1 MTLDSRRSPPKL
13 ESCNLTIADQLVSRA
28 DMGPPEAEL
37 ALVDADCL
45 ELRATEPGAV
55 RETGYRTVVRDALA
69 RLADQGVTPELA
81 AECAAAARP
90 LAPIYARG
98 LVVRRI
104 ATELGAAELFE
115 GRVYISAAK
124 AYEGAWLDLASLA
137 FDLGEPRIGVALQA
151 LHLAAVLADAQES
164 ADVHLSTFP
173 FTRSQRPGVRT
184 LKRVDLSA
192 CARLPDLLAR
202 LATRT
207 GGAPQREAGPTR
219 VEILDWLGSRTTS
232 THAAAE
238 RYARIEAAL
247 MTPAPPSAA
256 ATPVPP
262 PSSRRVTPAG
272 LALPPFGP
280 PAVPDDAALTPRTVT
295 APPRRGPLSDPAA
308 WAIETQLSAG
318 NLRSAVERIHALERA
333 QGRTPSVVYLRSR
346 ASFLAR
352 AEAPEVIAQRVSQL
366 ASKTSFDEL
375 ELLAAQAW
383 AAAGNMPRA
392 LPYARVLAQNPNATP
407 DVRDAARQIVDA
419 AERVSRAPPPAT
431 SPSGHAL
438 RPTPSGVRKADPVPR
453 VDDDDD
459 SLPPVLAVDAATS
472 ARNAIITPPAPK
484 LGPETRPPPRKSSP
498 AEGVATSPASDL
510 DTLMRGA
517 SRPAFKSASEFDVA
531 PIGTPEVVEQL
542 DDPPRSAPDFD
553 ARVQCVAMARELGRL
568 YRMQHGIVLRTD
580 VPSLEHMQTQLL
592 ERYHGRGVKTQSAAM
607 DVQRHGAVL
616 AEMLARSLGARW
628 TDIAPSELGYWEM
641 TVAPGLR
648 VWPFARV
655 LRLISMGAKE
665 RDLVSYFLELYA
677 RAHAPEAEERRAR

>member
-1 MTLDSRRSPPKL
+1 MSLDSRLSKPKL
-13 ESCNLTIADQLVSRA
+13 ESCTLTIADQLVSRA
-28 DMGPPEAEL
+28 DVGPPEAEL

-55 RETGYRTVVRDALA
+55 REMGYRTTVRDALA
-69 RLADQGVTPELA
+69 RLAEQGVTAELA
-81 AECAAAARP
+81 ERAATEVRA
-90 LAPIYARG
+90 LAQVYARG

-104 ATELGAAELFE
+104 TKELGAAELFE
-115 GRVYISAAK
+115 GKVYISAAK
-124 AYEGAWLDLASLA
+124 SYEGAWLDLASLA
-137 FDLGEPRIGVALQA
+137 FDLGEPRIGIALQA
-151 LHLAAVLADAQES
+151 LHLVAALTDAQES

-173 FTRSQRPGVRT
+173 FTKSQRPGVRT
-184 LKRVDLSA
+184 LRRVDLSA
-192 CARLPDLLAR
+192 CARIPEMLAR
-202 LATRT
+202 LATRS
-207 GGAPQREAGPTR
+207 GNSPQREAGPTR
-219 VEILDWLGSRTTS
+219 VEILDWLGSRATT
-232 THAAAE
+232 THHAAE

-247 MTPAPPSAA
+247 MTPAPSTANVV
-256 ATPVPP
+256 ATPLP
-262 PSSRRVTPAG
+262 PSTGRRMTPVG
-272 LALPPFGP
+272 VRLPPFGEI
-280 PAVPDDAALTPRTVT
+280 AEDAAMTPRTVT

-308 WAIETQLSAG
+308 WAIETQLKAG
-318 NLRSAVERIHALERA
+318 DVRAAVERIHALERA

-383 AAAGNMPRA
+383 AAAGNLPRA
-392 LPYARVLAQNPNATP
+392 LPYARVLAQNPNATA

-419 AERVSRAPPPAT
+419 AERASRMPPPAT

-438 RPTPSGVRKADPVPR
+438 RPTPSGVRKADPLPV
-453 VDDDDD
+453 DDDD
-459 SLPPVLAVDAATS
+459 SLPPVLALAAASS
-472 ARNAIITPPAPK
+472 ARQNSIPTPPAPK
-484 LGPETRPPPRKSSP
+484 PHEPSPVPHRPTTAPSSD
-498 AEGVATSPASDL
+498 VDN
-510 DTLMRGA
+510 LMRGA

-542 DDPPRSAPDFD
+542 DDPPRDAPDYD

-616 AEMLARSLGARW
+616 AETLARSLGARW

-677 RAHAPEAEERRAR
+677 RANEPQGQERHAR